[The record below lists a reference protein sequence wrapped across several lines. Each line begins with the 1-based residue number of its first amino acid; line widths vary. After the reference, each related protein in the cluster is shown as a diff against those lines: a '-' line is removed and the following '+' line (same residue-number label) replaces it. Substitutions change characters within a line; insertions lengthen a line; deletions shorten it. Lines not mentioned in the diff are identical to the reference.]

1 MTDVGVA
8 TLAKELAAVLDAGA
22 DQPLSSQ
29 IVDRIWLD
37 VIEGAIETGQRLPT
51 VRQLSVHLGLNP
63 KTLERAYG
71 QLERLGIVSTR
82 PGEGTFVRL
91 NVPDDDARKR
101 RQELEQCGLDA
112 VACAESLG
120 LSVEDLMDTLDD
132 IRNAKHSHS
141 PDRSE
146 P

>member
-63 KTLERAYG
+63 KTLERAYE

-91 NVPDDDARKR
+91 NVPDDDARRR

-132 IRNAKHSHS
+132 IRDAKHSHG

>member
-1 MTDVGVA
+1 MTDVGA
-8 TLAKELAAVLDAGA
+8 AALASELAAVLDAGA

-37 VIEGAIETGQRLPT
+37 VIDGTIETGQRLPT

-63 KTLERAYG
+63 KTLERAYE

-101 RQELEQCGLDA
+101 RQELEQCGLEA
-112 VACAESLG
+112 VARAESLG

-132 IRNAKHSHS
+132 IRNARHSHGS
-141 PDRSE
+141 DGSE
-146 P
+146 Q